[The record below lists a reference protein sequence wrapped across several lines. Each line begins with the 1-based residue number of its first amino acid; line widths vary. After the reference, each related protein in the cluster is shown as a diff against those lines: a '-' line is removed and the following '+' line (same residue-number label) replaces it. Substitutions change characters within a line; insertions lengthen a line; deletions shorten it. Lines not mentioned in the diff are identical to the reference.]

1 MFIVFCPQ
9 TVFCC
14 VCVCVIREEP
24 VSLNN
29 SLKMFGHEGGS
40 TCVFI
45 SNATLTSFLCLQTR
59 FYTQPAHLPACSF
72 KQVPRT
78 YTTRTKQYRQDGTC
92 QGETQKKQ
100 QPGIRGHLCWK
111 LSDILGWTV

>member
-1 MFIVFCPQ
+1 MFIVFCSR
-9 TVFCC
+9 TVFCCVC

-59 FYTQPAHLPACSF
+59 FYTQPAHLS
-72 KQVPRT
+72 KYNVPI
-78 YTTRTKQYRQDGTC
+78 RQEQNSTGKM
-92 QGETQKKQ
+92 GRARE
-100 QPGIRGHLCWK
+100 K
-111 LSDILGWTV
+111 LRKSSNLA